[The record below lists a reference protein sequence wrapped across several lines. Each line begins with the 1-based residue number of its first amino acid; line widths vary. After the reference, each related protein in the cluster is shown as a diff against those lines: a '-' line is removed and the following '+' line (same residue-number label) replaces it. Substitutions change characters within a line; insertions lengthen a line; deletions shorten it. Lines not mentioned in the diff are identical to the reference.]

1 MDETQFRAE
10 LGFFESLRTEI
21 LKILQSR
28 QKWKPL
34 TRRLEE
40 EDLFVKTA
48 EKLWERYNQV
58 YSRINDLLGF
68 DPYKGLQYVN
78 RPNNGDFDDW
88 FATLSVL
95 LPECDK
101 AIEGLKSKIFPL
113 TGDQSLTLKRLE
125 EDLQKTLSEMPEIF
139 EKNLTEAIKECEN
152 GCFLGSAL
160 ISARIICYILDKIPG
175 NLEEKIKCL
184 RKKGL
189 IKEKG
194 EVPAQYIMKAD
205 KKARDYLS
213 HDLKALPNSVE
224 TVELLCICGRLL
236 KLLRKYKE
244 TNCNFSAENLKE
256 ENEGN
261 QK

>member
-1 MDETQFRAE
+1 MWIEIFQRCGSLRIMDETQFRAE

-78 RPNNGDFDDW
+78 RPNNGDFNDW

-95 LPECDK
+95 LLECDK

-113 TGDQSLTLKRLE
+113 TGKQSITLKRLE
-125 EDLQKTLSEMPEIF
+125 GKVLEEGNFKQLRDQVMGLNLPPSWGNPIVDLPRI
-139 EKNLTEAIKECEN
+139 EKAIDRKMASVVAPREFPDLGFWYYNKHDTDHIKRVIGYLCEVLEERRYRPKVCVKLLAIK
-152 GCFLGSAL
+152 LL
-160 ISARIICYILDKIPG
+160 
-175 NLEEKIKCL
+175 
-184 RKKGL
+184 GL
-189 IKEKG
+189 I
-194 EVPAQYIMKAD
+194 
-205 KKARDYLS
+205 
-213 HDLKALPNSVE
+213 
-224 TVELLCICGRLL
+224 LL
-236 KLLRKYKE
+236 
-244 TNCNFSAENLKE
+244 NN
-256 ENEGN
+256 
-261 QK
+261 